1 MIEINET
8 VARKLLTVVDAG
20 LSHGMG
26 DPTPGNMCIEAAVCY
41 ALGMPHSDDPKCVAR
56 LRRSA
61 LRRLKIRL
69 NDSAWSS
76 KTARAKGMRRLAL
89 AQLGSAGVLDEAEF
103 VKRVVRLAIQVYVPL
118 ALRAAASMKG
128 NKAHK
133 DALESAAAAC
143 EAEPT
148 REHAVQ
154 ARAAADAAADAAY
167 AAADD
172 AAYAAAY
179 AAYAAADA
187 AADDAADAAAYAADA
202 AAYAAYAAAA
212 DDAADADAAADAA
225 ADADDAAR
233 SKKRDEI
240 LSDYAE
246 RVVQILVDMKAPGCQ
261 WLYLTESGATD
272 SKSASEAELRLAD
285 QPAKSPG
292 ICTQL
297 GCGRAGAV
305 RFEKYGW
312 LCQTH
317 TYEGAL
323 RATVPASEGA
333 GK

>member
-1 MIEINET
+1 MGDNRISMLQTKGNEMIEINET

-41 ALGMPHSDDPKCVAR
+41 ALGMPHSDDPGDAP
-56 LRRSA
+56 A

-69 NDSAWSS
+69 NNSAWSS

-154 ARAAADAAADAAY
+154 ARAAAAAAAADAYAAPAAAYATAAAAADAAA
-167 AAADD
+167 AAADVAAD
-172 AAYAAAY
+172 AYAAVAAADAY

-187 AADDAADAAAYAADA
+187 ADA
-202 AAYAAYAAAA
+202 AAYAAYV
-212 DDAADADAAADAA
+212 
-225 ADADDAAR
+225 AR

-261 WLYLTESGATD
+261 WLYLTEGGAAD
-272 SKSASEAELRLAD
+272 S
-285 QPAKSPG
+285 
-292 ICTQL
+292 
-297 GCGRAGAV
+297 AGAS
-305 RFEKYGW
+305 R
-312 LCQTH
+312 
-317 TYEGAL
+317 
-323 RATVPASEGA
+323 
-333 GK
+333 